1 MLNVTAPKN
10 IPAEK
15 DERSARIRVG
25 NRYFWNIIEA
35 IRNADATTNE
45 EKIASRKESRYEL
58 VYSTNTNF

>member
-15 DERSARIRVG
+15 DERSAKIRLG
-25 NRYFWNIIEA
+25 KRYFWNTIEA
-35 IRNADATTNE
+35 KRNADATTND
-45 EKIASRKESRYEL
+45 EKIASRRDSKLEL